1 MAIFHVQK
9 VWMSNLFHDR
19 GRYDIETSPLI
30 FSVNKS
36 TGFYILR
43 NSVMNELRN
52 ILMWREDKSPPT
64 EDLLQIAKFALKTLI
79 LNLKRELK
87 FAPPYANSKY
97 KFLDEGVFFRM
108 LA

>member
-1 MAIFHVQK
+1 
-9 VWMSNLFHDR
+9 
-19 GRYDIETSPLI
+19 
-30 FSVNKS
+30 
-36 TGFYILR
+36 
-43 NSVMNELRN
+43 MNELRN
-52 ILMWREDKSPPT
+52 ILMWRKDKSPPT

-97 KFLDEGVFFRM
+97 KFLDESIFFRM